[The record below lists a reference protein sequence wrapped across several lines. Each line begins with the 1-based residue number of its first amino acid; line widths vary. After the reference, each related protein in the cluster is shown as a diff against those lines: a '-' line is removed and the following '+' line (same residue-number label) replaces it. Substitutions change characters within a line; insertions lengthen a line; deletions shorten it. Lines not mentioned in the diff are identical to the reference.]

1 MLYFQKDTVKLVQ
14 NHLAYLDISGP
25 EKSIKL
31 HGRIRQVM
39 AESQPK
45 MPEKASSYGRRY
57 CSQNPA
63 LPVVDKRLLV

>member
-14 NHLAYLDISGP
+14 NHLAYLDISGR
-25 EKSIKL
+25 KSIKL
-31 HGRIRQVM
+31 YGRIRQVM